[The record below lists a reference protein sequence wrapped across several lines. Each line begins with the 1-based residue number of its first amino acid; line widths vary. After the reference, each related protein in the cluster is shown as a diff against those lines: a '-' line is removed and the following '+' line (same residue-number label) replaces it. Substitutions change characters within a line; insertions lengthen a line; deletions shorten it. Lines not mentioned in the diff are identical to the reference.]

1 MLRKSRFRKK
11 KWVSCKKTCTSTE
24 TNPFCVNEIDNTQ
37 EKELKSW
44 RGIEK
49 YDLEN
54 FALV

>member
-1 MLRKSRFRKK
+1 MYINRN
-11 KWVSCKKTCTSTE
+11 E
-24 TNPFCVNEIDNTQ
+24 PFCVNEIDNTQ

-54 FALV
+54 FVLV